1 MFDLALIGGV
11 PGVRSAVLGDL
22 SGGYLDALREPDG
35 EGVAAVMGFPSS
47 AMAQAGDQLGLGDL
61 RRISFAGVGTAC
73 VVTLAGASVMTARI
87 EPARSLAA
95 VEKALETSLLG
106 KG

>member
-1 MFDLALIGGV
+1 M
-11 PGVRSAVLGDL
+11 RSAVLGDL

-35 EGVAAVMGFPSS
+35 EGVAAVMGFLSS
-47 AMAQAGDQLGLGDL
+47 AMTQAGDQLGLGDL
-61 RRISFAGVGTAC
+61 RRISFAGEGTAC
-73 VVTLAGASVMTARI
+73 VVAFAGASVMAARI

-95 VEKALETSLLG
+95 VEKALEASLLG